1 MDLDDD
7 PELKAAGGM
16 PNYGPNGSVNGGSYA
31 AVGGN
36 SSNHD
41 PSRRT
46 DSPLPAPQPQRPLPR
61 HSLEGETI
69 FAVGDDDRDLDS
81 DDDDDTKEDKRL
93 RGKAD

>member
-7 PELKAAGGM
+7 PDLKAAGGI
-16 PNYGPNGSVNGGSYA
+16 PSYGPNGSGNGGYA

-36 SSNHD
+36 NSNHD
-41 PSRRT
+41 VPART
-46 DSPLPAPQPQRPLPR
+46 DSPLPAPQPQRPIPR

-69 FAVGDDDRDLDS
+69 FAVGDDDRDHSDS
-81 DDDDDTKEDKRL
+81 DSDDDTKEDKRL